1 MTDPT
6 GRPMSEETPEAPLAS
21 GDEPQGTPT
30 DLDERPA
37 VEVPKP
43 FARGTLEHEE
53 SEAKDGILRM
63 GSLVAER
70 IIAAIVALE
79 KHDTE
84 AALAVITSDG
94 DINQLQ
100 REVSDLISMT
110 IATQQPVA
118 RDLRFLLTLDHVA
131 YDLERMGDHA
141 SSVAKQARKLAPHA
155 PLKDYVHLPEMGRMV
170 ANQVR
175 DVLSAVVEI
184 DDVRARAVAKRDD
197 DVDDLYH
204 AIFAETLDLMRDDPD
219 NVDPGARILFE
230 AHYLERVG
238 DRVTNIA
245 EDIVFLATGEVTDLN
260 P

>member
-6 GRPMSEETPEAPLAS
+6 GRPSPDYAAPAAA
-21 GDEPQGTPT
+21 GREPQGEPT
-30 DLDERPA
+30 DLGQRPA
-37 VEVPKP
+37 VEIPRP
-43 FARGTLEHEE
+43 FTRGTLEAEE
-53 SEAKDGILRM
+53 SEVKDAILRM

-79 KHDTE
+79 KHDDA
-84 AALAVITSDG
+84 AALQVITSDE
-94 DINQLQ
+94 DINRLQ
-100 REVSDLISMT
+100 REVSTLIST
-110 IATQQPVA
+110 IIATQQPVA

-141 SSVAKQARKLAPHA
+141 ASVAKQARKLAPQA
-155 PLKDYVHLPEMGRMV
+155 PIQEYVHLPDMGRMV

-175 DVLSAVVEI
+175 DVLAAVVEI
-184 DDVRARAVAKRDD
+184 DEQRARAVAKRDD
-197 DVDDLYH
+197 DVDELYH
-204 AIFAETLDLMRDDPD
+204 RIFDETLDLMRADPA
-219 NVDPGARILFE
+219 NVDPGARILFA

-245 EDIVFLATGEVTDLN
+245 EDIVFLATGQVADLN

>member
-6 GRPMSEETPEAPLAS
+6 GRPISTEAA
-21 GDEPQGTPT
+21 QPT
-30 DLDERPA
+30 EHRDPPPGLEDRGGIEA
-37 VEVPKP
+37 PKP
-43 FARGTLEHEE
+43 FTRATLEAQE
-53 SEAKDGILRM
+53 SEIKDGILRM

-79 KHDTE
+79 KHDE
-84 AALAVITSDG
+84 AGALAVITSDD
-94 DINQLQ
+94 DINRQQ
-100 REVSDLISMT
+100 RQISDLISLT

-118 RDLRFLLTLDHVA
+118 RDLRFLLTLDHTA

-141 SSVAKQARKLAPHA
+141 ASVAKQARKLAPHA
-155 PLKDYVHLPEMGRMV
+155 PLKDFVHLPDMGRMV

-175 DVLSAVVEI
+175 DVLDAVVEI
-184 DDVRARAVAKRDD
+184 DAKRAREVAERDD

-204 AIFAETLDLMRDDPD
+204 RIFSETLELMRRDPE
-219 NVDPGARILFE
+219 NVDPGARVLFA

-245 EDIVFLATGEVTDLN
+245 EDIVFLATGEVADLN

>member
-6 GRPMSEETPEAPLAS
+6 RRPDTPQQNVPSGTGRGAAS
-21 GDEPQGTPT
+21 TG
-30 DLDERPA
+30 LDQRP
-37 VEVPKP
+37 VPEVPKP
-43 FARGTLEHEE
+43 FTREALEAEE
-53 SEAKDGILRM
+53 SRAKDGILRM

-79 KHDTE
+79 KHDE
-84 AALAVITSDG
+84 AGALAVITSDE
-94 DINQLQ
+94 DINEQQ
-100 REVSDLISMT
+100 REISNLIALT

-118 RDLRFLLTLDHVA
+118 RDLRFMLTLDHVA

-155 PLKDYVHLPEMGRMV
+155 PLKDYVHLPDMGRMV

-175 DVLSAVVEI
+175 DVLAAVVDI
-184 DDVRARAVAKRDD
+184 DVERARAVAKRDD
-197 DVDDLYH
+197 DVDELYH
-204 AIFAETLDLMRDDPD
+204 RIFDETLELMRKDPA
-219 NVDPGARILFE
+219 NVDPGARVLFA

-238 DRVTNIA
+238 DRVCNIA
-245 EDIVFLATGEVTDLN
+245 EDIVFLATGEVADLN

>member
-6 GRPMSEETPEAPLAS
+6 GRPTSNAASVPTPTNTP
-21 GDEPQGTPT
+21 PGTPT
-30 DLDERPA
+30 DLAERSPI
-37 VEVPKP
+37 EIPKP
-43 FARGTLEHEE
+43 FTRRTLETEE
-53 SEAKDGILRM
+53 SEIRDSILRM

-70 IIAAIVALE
+70 IMAAIVALE
-79 KHDTE
+79 KHDAE
-84 AALAVITSDG
+84 GALAVITSDE
-94 DINQLQ
+94 DINTMQ
-100 REVSDLISMT
+100 REISTLISLT

-141 SSVAKQARKLAPHA
+141 ASVAKQARKLAPSA
-155 PLKDYVHLPEMGRMV
+155 PIQENVHLPDMGRMV

-175 DVLSAVVEI
+175 DVLAAVVEI
-184 DDVRARAVAKRDD
+184 DEARAKAVAKRDD

-204 AIFAETLDLMRDDPD
+204 RIFSETLDLMRNDPD
-219 NVDPGARILFE
+219 NVDPGARVLFA

-245 EDIVFLATGEVTDLN
+245 EDIVFLATGQVEDLN

>member
-6 GRPMSEETPEAPLAS
+6 GRPPAEPVEH
-21 GDEPQGTPT
+21 GDVEHQGEPTNVEGQ
-30 DLDERPA
+30 PA
-37 VEVPKP
+37 TEVPKP
-43 FARGTLEHEE
+43 FTRGTLEAEE
-53 SEAKDGILRM
+53 GEVKDGILRM

-79 KHDTE
+79 KHDAE
-84 AALAVITSDG
+84 GALWVITHDG
-94 DINQLQ
+94 DINALQ
-100 REVSDLISMT
+100 RQVSDQIALT

-141 SSVAKQARKLAPHA
+141 SSVAKQARKLAPNA
-155 PLKDYVHLPEMGRMV
+155 PLGEYVNLPDMGRMV

-175 DVLSAVVEI
+175 DVLQAVVEI
-184 DDVRARAVAKRDD
+184 DDDRARAVAKRDD

-204 AIFAETLDLMRDDPD
+204 RIFAETLDLMRADPD
-219 NVDPGARILFE
+219 NVDPGARILFA

-245 EDIVFLATGEVTDLN
+245 EDIVFLSTGEVADLN

>member
-1 MTDPT
+1 MTDRT
-6 GRPMSEETPEAPLAS
+6 GRPISAGSETPS
-21 GDEPQGTPT
+21 GTRPRSNPT
-30 DLDERPA
+30 GLDTRPA
-37 VEVPKP
+37 VELPKP
-43 FARGTLEHEE
+43 FARGTLE
-53 SEAKDGILRM
+53 SEQSQAKDGILRM

-70 IIAAIVALE
+70 LIAAIVALE

-84 AALAVITSDG
+84 GALAVITSDE
-94 DINQLQ
+94 DINDQQ
-100 REVSDLISMT
+100 RNISNLIALT

-155 PLKDYVHLPEMGRMV
+155 PLKDFVHLPDMGRMV

-175 DVLSAVVEI
+175 DVLAAVVEI
-184 DDVRARAVAKRDD
+184 DVERARAVAKRDD

-204 AIFAETLDLMRDDPD
+204 RIFDETLELMREDPA
-219 NVDPGARILFE
+219 NVDPGARILFA

-238 DRVTNIA
+238 DRVCNIA
-245 EDIVFLATGEVTDLN
+245 EDIVFLATGQVADLN

>member
-6 GRPMSEETPEAPLAS
+6 GRPISTEPARTAESGGAPHEVGERAGVET
-21 GDEPQGTPT
+21 
-30 DLDERPA
+30 
-37 VEVPKP
+37 PKP
-43 FARGTLEHEE
+43 FARATLEAQE
-53 SEAKDGILRM
+53 SEIKDGILRM

-79 KHDTE
+79 THD
-84 AALAVITSDG
+84 AVGALAVITSDD
-94 DINQLQ
+94 DINQQQ
-100 REVSDLISMT
+100 RKISDLISLT

-141 SSVAKQARKLAPHA
+141 ASVAKQARKLAPHA
-155 PLKDYVHLPEMGRMV
+155 PLKDYVHLPDMGRMV

-175 DVLSAVVEI
+175 DVLEAVVEI
-184 DDVRARAVAKRDD
+184 DAMRAREVAGRDD

-204 AIFAETLDLMRDDPD
+204 RIFDETLELMRKDPA
-219 NVDPGARILFE
+219 NVDPGARVLFA

-245 EDIVFLATGEVTDLN
+245 EDIVFLATGVVADLN